1 MIVIVIGI
9 YGWVVEQLLKIVEML
24 LGEQENVGWIDFVL
38 GENVEM
44 LIEKYNVQLVKLDIS
59 KGVLFFV
66 DIWGG
71 SFFNVVSCIVVDKE
85 YYEVIVGVN
94 ILMLVEI
101 FMVCDDDFFFDEL
114 VVLVVEIG
122 SEGVKVFKVKLVE
135 KVVFVFVFVVV
146 LKVVVL
152 VKFMG
157 LNDYM
162 VIGFVCIDDCLIYG
176 QVVICWIKEINVICI
191 IVVSDEVVVDI
202 VCKILLIQVVLL
214 GVIVY
219 VVDVVKMIC
228 VYNNFKY
235 VGQCVMLLFINLID
249 VECIVEGGV
258 KIISVNI
265 GGMVFC
271 QGKIQVN
278 NVILVD
284 VKDIEVFKKLN
295 VCGIELEVC
304 KVFIDLK
311 LKMMDLIVKVDK

>member
-1 MIVIVIGI
+1 M
-9 YGWVVEQLLKIVEML
+9 VEML

-44 LIEKYNVQLVKLDIS
+44 LIEKYNVQLVKFDII

-71 SFFNVVSCIVVDKE
+71 SLFNVVSCIVVDKE

-94 ILMLVEI
+94 ILMFVEML
-101 FMVCDDDFFFDEL
+101 MVCDDDLSFDEL

-122 SEGVKVFKVKLVE
+122 CEGVKVLKVKLVE
-135 KVVFVFVFVVV
+135 KVVLVFVVVV
-146 LKVVVL
+146 LKVVLIL
-152 VKFMG
+152 VKLMG

-176 QVVICWIKEINVICI
+176 QVVICWIKEINVFCI

-202 VCKILLIQVVLL
+202 VCKILFIQVVFL

-228 VYNNFKY
+228 VYNNLKY
-235 VGQCVMLLFINLID
+235 VGECVMLLFINLID
-249 VECIVEGGV
+249 VECFVEGGV
-258 KIISVNI
+258 KIIFVNV

-278 NVILVD
+278 NVVLVD
-284 VKDIEVFKKLN
+284 EKDIEVFKKLN

-311 LKMMDLIVKVDK
+311 LKMMDLISKIDK